1 MLEFLRKVFKF
12 DSFILFYVV
21 CFMSFTIYRMIY
33 DVSTFSQMM
42 KAISAPVVIL
52 IVIYLF
58 RIQLASFLA
67 DLSHFVVK
75 RNGNE
80 FSAYRE
86 KKVNEEA
93 SEEIAN
99 EISPEIEVFDKDVV
113 ERLMKVAAAWG
124 YQMSKIGFK
133 NIPEPVINWKDNQPE
148 ILYGR
153 SSNPSNSDEKQIL
166 IADIQKIR
174 MEIDS
179 LGPIEKWSSGLN
191 PSREKVL
198 HERLKRNKEM
208 LRKIDPSSVF
218 LD

>member
-1 MLEFLRKVFKF
+1 MRKLLFKLF
-12 DSFILFYVV
+12 SFQSLILFFVL
-21 CFMSFTIYRMIY
+21 CFMSLAIYRMIF
-33 DVSTFSQMM
+33 DVTSFSEMIST
-42 KAISAPVVIL
+42 ISSPIVIL
-52 IVIYLF
+52 ILIYLF
-58 RIQLASFLA
+58 RVQLKSFLA

-80 FSAYRE
+80 ISAYRE

-93 SEEIAN
+93 SEEITN
-99 EISPEIEVFDKDVV
+99 EISPEIEVLDKEVV
-113 ERLMKVAAAWG
+113 EKLMKVAAAWG
-124 YQMSKIGFK
+124 YQMSKIGFQ
-133 NIPEPVINWKDNQPE
+133 NVPEPVINWKDNQPE

-153 SSNPSNSDEKQIL
+153 SNNPNNADEKQIL

-198 HERLKRNKEM
+198 HERLKRSKEM
-208 LRKIDPSSVF
+208 LRKIDPTSVF